1 MQGRRIIASAFFVGG
16 AVDVAWTRFSR
27 ILARFVPRN
36 GISIVAVQPFSAN
49 PVVGISGMAIYVP
62 PYRVDLERWC
72 EWTGNDAAKTRAVVG
87 QAFRMPG
94 PDQNVYTLAAN
105 AVLRLI
111 AQYDIDP
118 QRVGYLALGTESS
131 IDNAAGA
138 VIVRG
143 LVDQALVAEGKPT
156 LARDCEVP
164 EFKHACL
171 GGVYALKGGLRYLAC
186 DGRDRQAIVVSADI
200 AEYARGSSGEPTQGA
215 GAVAMLLEASPCL
228 LELDL
233 ALSGSASEY
242 RGLDFRKPFLRFAG
256 QTPGRHGHLSD
267 LPVFNG
273 KYSTDC
279 YTDATLRALDAMSAR
294 RGGSRAG
301 YLRGLGAVFMHRP
314 YHRMPRNAL
323 AMGYLAALGH
333 DAADGDGAAAS
344 ELDRHCAA
352 AGVSRDDVV
361 REWRTG
367 VGGCTIDTLPAD
379 AYPASSAL
387 LKSFRKIDTY
397 QQMVED
403 KLQTGSDPMMEFGN
417 LYTAALPAWLAAG
430 LDDAAARGLELECR
444 DVLLLG
450 YGSGD
455 AAEAIPARVAP
466 GWREAARAIAFRDAL
481 NGAVDLDQSEYAT
494 LHDGGT
500 LDGTHSTTLSG
511 VVIDRVGTRNEHA
524 FQDFGIA
531 YYRYMGQP

>member
-1 MQGRRIIASAFFVGG
+1 MAPVPFAS
-16 AVDVAWTRFSR
+16 
-27 ILARFVPRN
+27 
-36 GISIVAVQPFSAN
+36 N
-49 PVVGISGMAIYVP
+49 PPVGISGMAVYMP
-62 PYRVDLERWC
+62 PFRVDLERWC
-72 EWTGNDAAKTRAVVG
+72 EWTGNDPAKTRAVVG
-87 QAFRMPG
+87 HAFRMPG
-94 PDQNVYTLAAN
+94 SDQNVYTLAAN

-143 LVDQALVAEGKPT
+143 LVDQALASEGKPT

-186 DGRDRQAIVVSADI
+186 DGRDRQAIAVSADI

-215 GAVAMLLEASPCL
+215 GAVAMLLETSPRL

-233 ALSGSASEY
+233 AKGGSASEY

-256 QTPGRHGHLSD
+256 QTPGTHGRLSD

-279 YTDATLRALDAMSAR
+279 YTDATLRALDAMFIR
-294 RGGSRAG
+294 RDGSRTG
-301 YLRGLGAVFMHRP
+301 YLRELAAVFMHRP

-323 AMGYLAALGH
+323 AVGYLAALGQ
-333 DAADGDGAAAS
+333 DAAQGDQDSAR
-344 ELDRHCAA
+344 ELHQYCSA
-352 AGVSRDDVV
+352 AGVSCEDVM
-361 REWRTG
+361 REWKTG
-367 VGGCTIDTLPAD
+367 VDGCTHEVLPAD

-387 LKSFRKIDTY
+387 LKTFRKSDAY
-397 QQMVED
+397 QCMVED
-403 KLQTGSDPMMEFGN
+403 KLQTGSDSMMEFGN

-430 LDDAAARGLELECR
+430 LDDVAARGLELEGR
-444 DVLLLG
+444 DLLLLG

-466 GWREAARAIAFRDAL
+466 GWREAARAIDFHDAL
-481 NGAVDLDQSEYAT
+481 AGAVDLDESEYVT

-500 LDGTHSTTLSG
+500 LNGTHSTTMSG
-511 VVIDRVGTRNEHA
+511 AVIDRIGTRNEHA
-524 FQDFGIA
+524 FQDFGVA
-531 YYRYMGQP
+531 YYRYLGRP

>member
-1 MQGRRIIASAFFVGG
+1 VDAEFPHTRAFRSLQQEVRLVSA
-16 AVDVAWTRFSR
+16 
-27 ILARFVPRN
+27 N
-36 GISIVAVQPFSAN
+36 PFSAN
-49 PVVGISGMAIYVP
+49 PPVGVSGMAVYVP
-62 PYRVDLERWC
+62 PYRVDLERWSG
-72 EWTGNDAAKTRAVVG
+72 WTGSDASKTRAVVG
-87 QAFRMPG
+87 HAFRMPG

-111 AQYDIDP
+111 AQYGIDP
-118 QRVGYLALGTESS
+118 RRVGYLALGTESS

-143 LVDQALVAEGKPT
+143 LVDQALASEGKSG

-186 DGRDRQAIVVSADI
+186 DGRDRQAIAVSADI

-215 GAVAMLLEASPCL
+215 GAVAMLLESSPRL

-233 ALSGSASEY
+233 ALGGSASEY

-256 QTPGRHGHLSD
+256 QAPGMHGHLSD

-279 YTDATLRALDAMSAR
+279 YTDATLRALDAMFAR
-294 RGGSRAG
+294 RGGSHAG
-301 YLRGLGAVFMHRP
+301 YLRGLAAVFMHRP

-323 AMGYLAALGH
+323 AMGYLAALGQ
-333 DAADGDGAAAS
+333 DAARGDDAAAR
-344 ELDRHCAA
+344 ELDDHCVA
-352 AGVSRDDVV
+352 AGVSREDVM

-367 VGGCTIDTLPAD
+367 VDGCPEDALPAD

-387 LKSFRKIDTY
+387 LKTFRESDAY
-397 QQMVED
+397 QRMVEG
-403 KLQTGSDPMMEFGN
+403 KLQTGSDSMMEFGN

-430 LDDAAARGLELECR
+430 LDDAEARGLDL
-444 DVLLLG
+444 DGHDLLLLG

-466 GWREAARAIAFRDAL
+466 GWREAARAIGFHDAL
-481 NGAVDLDQSEYAT
+481 KGAVDLDEAEYAT
-494 LHDGGT
+494 LHDGGA
-500 LDGTHSTTLSG
+500 LDGTRSTTMSG
-511 VVIDRVGTRNEHA
+511 VVIDRVGTRNEQA
-524 FQDFGIA
+524 FQDFGVA
-531 YYRYMGQP
+531 YYRYRGRP

>member
-1 MQGRRIIASAFFVGG
+1 VAPVPFAS
-16 AVDVAWTRFSR
+16 
-27 ILARFVPRN
+27 
-36 GISIVAVQPFSAN
+36 N
-49 PVVGISGMAIYVP
+49 PPVGISGMAVYLP
-62 PYRVDLERWC
+62 PFRVDLERWC
-72 EWTGNDAAKTRAVVG
+72 EWTGNDPAKTRAVVG
-87 QAFRMPG
+87 HAFRMPG
-94 PDQNVYTLAAN
+94 SNQNVYTLAAN
-105 AVLRLI
+105 AVLRLV

-143 LVDQALVAEGKPT
+143 LVDAALAAEGRST

-233 ALSGSASEY
+233 AMAGSASEY

-256 QTPGRHGHLSD
+256 QTPGMHGHLSD

-279 YTDATLRALDAMSAR
+279 YTDATLRALDAMFVR
-294 RGGSRAG
+294 RDGLHAA
-301 YLRGLGAVFMHRP
+301 YLRGLGAAFMHRP
-314 YHRMPRNAL
+314 YHRMPRNAW
-323 AMGYLAALGH
+323 AMAYLAALGH
-333 DAADGDGAAAS
+333 DAAQGDGDAAR
-344 ELDRHCAA
+344 ELDGYCAA
-352 AGVSRDDVV
+352 AGISRDGVMH
-361 REWRTG
+361 EWQHG
-367 VGGCTIDTLPAD
+367 VDGCDGDALPAD
-379 AYPASSAL
+379 AYPAASAL
-387 LKSFRKIDTY
+387 LKVFRKSTAY
-397 QQMVED
+397 ERVVEGG
-403 KLQTGSDPMMEFGN
+403 LQTGSDAMMEFGN

-430 LDDAAARGLELECR
+430 LDDAAARDLELDGR
-444 DVLLLG
+444 DLLVLG

-455 AAEAIPARVAP
+455 AAEAIPARVVH
-466 GWREAARAIAFRDAL
+466 GWRDAARAMRFHDAL
-481 NGAVDLDQSEYAT
+481 AGAVDLDETGYAA
-494 LHDGGT
+494 LHDSASQ
-500 LDGTHSTTLSG
+500 DVAPANASSG
-511 VVIDRVGTRNEHA
+511 VVVERIGTRNEHA
-524 FQDFGIA
+524 FHDCGIA
-531 YYRYMGQP
+531 YYKYLGRP

>member
-1 MQGRRIIASAFFVGG
+1 
-16 AVDVAWTRFSR
+16 
-27 ILARFVPRN
+27 
-36 GISIVAVQPFSAN
+36 
-49 PVVGISGMAIYVP
+49 MAIYVP

-87 QAFRMPG
+87 HAFRMPG

-111 AQYDIDP
+111 AQYDVDP
-118 QRVGYLALGTESS
+118 RRVGYLALGTESS

-143 LVDQALVAEGKPT
+143 LVDQALAVEGRSG

-186 DGRDRQAIVVSADI
+186 DGHDRLAIAVSADI

-215 GAVAMLLEASPCL
+215 GAVAMLLETSPRL

-233 ALSGSASEY
+233 AMSGSASEY

-256 QTPGRHGHLSD
+256 QTPGVHGRLND

-279 YTDATLRALDAMSAR
+279 YTDATLRALDAMFAR

-301 YLRGLGAVFMHRP
+301 YLRGLTAVFLHRP
-314 YHRMPRNAL
+314 YHRMPRNAW
-323 AMGYLAALGH
+323 ATAYLAALGH
-333 DAADGDGAAAS
+333 DAAQGEGGAAR
-344 ELDRHCAA
+344 ELDGYCAA
-352 AGVSRDDVV
+352 AGVARETVV
-361 REWRTG
+361 REWQTG
-367 VGGCTIDTLPAD
+367 ANPCTEDALPAD

-387 LKSFRKIDTY
+387 LKAFRKSRAY
-397 QQMVED
+397 EEMVD
-403 KLQTGSDPMMEFGN
+403 GKLQIGSDAVMEFGN

-430 LDDAAARGLELECR
+430 LDDAAAHDLELAGR
-444 DVLLLG
+444 DLLVLG

-466 GWREAARAIAFRDAL
+466 GWREAAHAMRFHDAL
-481 NGAVDLDQSEYAT
+481 NGAVDLDRNEYAA
-494 LHDGGT
+494 LHDSGT
-500 LDGTHSTTLSG
+500 LDGLRNTTLSG
-511 VVIDRVGTRNEHA
+511 VVIDRVGTRDEHA

-531 YYRYMGQP
+531 YYRYCGHP

>member
-1 MQGRRIIASAFFVGG
+1 MAAQA
-16 AVDVAWTRFSR
+16 
-27 ILARFVPRN
+27 
-36 GISIVAVQPFSAN
+36 FSAS
-49 PVVGISGMAIYVP
+49 PSVGVSGMAVYVP

-72 EWTGNDAAKTRAVVG
+72 GWTGNDPAKTRAVVG
-87 QAFRMPG
+87 HAFRMPG

-111 AQYDIDP
+111 AQCGIDP
-118 QRVGYLALGTESS
+118 RCVGYLALGTESS

-143 LVDQALVAEGKPT
+143 LVDQALAAEGKSV

-186 DGRDRQAIVVSADI
+186 DGRGRQAIVVSADI

-215 GAVAMLLEASPCL
+215 GAVAMLLEASPRL

-233 ALSGSASEY
+233 ARGGSASAY

-256 QTPGRHGHLSD
+256 QTPGMHGRLSD

-279 YTDATLRALDAMSAR
+279 YTDATLGALDAMFAR
-294 RGGSRAG
+294 RGGSHAG
-301 YLRGLGAVFMHRP
+301 YLRELAAVFMHRP
-314 YHRMPRNAL
+314 YHHMPRNAA
-323 AMGYLAALGH
+323 AMAYLASLAH
-333 DAADGDGAAAS
+333 DAGHGDAEAACEFAACC
-344 ELDRHCAA
+344 EA
-352 AGVSRDDVV
+352 AGVSRDAVLQ
-361 REWRTG
+361 EWQDG
-367 VGGCTIDTLPAD
+367 AKGCIGDDLPAD
-379 AYPASSAL
+379 AYPVASAL
-387 LKSFRKIDTY
+387 LKAFRKRGGY
-397 QQMVED
+397 REHVEG
-403 KLQTGSDPMMEFGN
+403 KLRLGSEATMELGN

-430 LDDAAARGLELECR
+430 LDDAAARDVELDGREL
-444 DVLLLG
+444 LLLG

-466 GWREAARAIAFRDAL
+466 GWRDAARAIRFGDAL
-481 NGAVDLDQSEYAT
+481 AGAVDLDETEYAV

-500 LDGTHSTTLSG
+500 LDGMRATTMSG
-511 VVIDRVGTRNEHA
+511 VVIDHVGTSNEHA

-531 YYRYMGQP
+531 YYRYLGQP